1 MSSGLSYQA
10 PSAAVY
16 RDGPRLLA
24 DIGGTNARFALEI
37 GPGAIDYV
45 RVYPCADYPSV
56 VEVIQQFLKDTESG
70 RVHHA
75 AIAIANP
82 VDGDQVRMTNH
93 NWTFSIE
100 ATRRALG
107 LDTLCVVNDFSALAM
122 ALPKLSGEHWRQFG
136 AGTPRKE
143 SPIGLL
149 GPGTGLG
156 VSGLL
161 YDRGHWVP
169 LSSEGGHITFSP
181 VDSRDDIVLRYARQ
195 LWSHVSFERVAAGP
209 GLSVIYDALATSRG
223 LSAGQLAPGKI
234 TEFALAG
241 DEVANEAVTCFC
253 GILGTLAGNLALT
266 LCAKGGVYV
275 GGGVIQKLD
284 RLFDVETFRQRF
296 EQKGRFES
304 LLKGIPTYLITAE
317 YPAFIG
323 VAAILAERLH

>member
-1 MSSGLSYQA
+1 MSSSLSYQTL
-10 PSAAVY
+10 SAEVY

-24 DIGGTNARFALEI
+24 DIGGTNARFALEM
-37 GPGAIDYV
+37 GPGAIQYI
-45 RVYPCADYPSV
+45 RVYPCAEYPSI
-56 VEVIQQFLKDTESG
+56 VEVIQQYLKDTEIG
-70 RVHHA
+70 RVHNA

-82 VDGDQVRMTNH
+82 IDGDHVRMTNH

-100 ATRRALG
+100 AARRALG
-107 LDTLCVVNDFSALAM
+107 LDTLSVVNDFTALAM
-122 ALPKLSGEHWRQFG
+122 ALTKLSGEQWRQFG

-169 LSSEGGHITFSP
+169 LSSEGGHTTFSP
-181 VDSRDDIVLRYARQ
+181 VDTRDDIVLRYARQ

-223 LSAGQLAPGKI
+223 RSATRFAPGQI
-234 TEFALAG
+234 TDLAFAA
-241 DEVANEAVTCFC
+241 DEVANDAVTCFC

-275 GGGVIQKLD
+275 GGGVIRKLD

-296 EQKGRFES
+296 EQKGRFEA

-317 YPAFIG
+317 HPAFIG